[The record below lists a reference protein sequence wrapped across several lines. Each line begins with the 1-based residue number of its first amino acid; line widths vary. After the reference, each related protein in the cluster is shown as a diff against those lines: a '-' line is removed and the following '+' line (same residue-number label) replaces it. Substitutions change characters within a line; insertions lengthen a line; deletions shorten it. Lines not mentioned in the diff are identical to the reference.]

1 GAEEPGPARQA
12 GGRGAGPG
20 GAGGGQRS
28 RARTEVTTVC
38 PALDADPEERRTLEH
53 DPVVKRVVEKLKQ
66 EEEQQKQAV
75 AQQLRVLP
83 LTERNLRMFD
93 HTSRKL
99 IPWAERQFA
108 CQACDRAWWRRV
120 PERKQVRPPG
130 LGAGGGA
137 GGGPGHSLSL
147 VPPTGV
153 PVPAVR
159 EALRPGALR
168 QGVGHGRVP
177 LPLLQPQLQVRGG
190 GSPGPG
196 PAMGGRAAG
205 CSQPLCGGSS
215 VTHPS
220 PRHTSLPARGSAQM
234 GMASPCFICSTRVL
248 PGRILSP
255 HHLAGSRSRNPHSC
269 YAEVGAGS
277 QDS

>member
-1 GAEEPGPARQA
+1 

-20 GAGGGQRS
+20 EAGGGQRS
-28 RARTEVTTVC
+28 RARRGRRG
-38 PALDADPEERRTLEH
+38 AEE
-53 DPVVKRVVEKLKQ
+53 PG
-66 EEEQQKQAV
+66 
-75 AQQLRVLP
+75 P
-83 LTERNLRMFD
+83 
-93 HTSRKL
+93 
-99 IPWAERQFA
+99 
-108 CQACDRAWWRRV
+108 DR
-120 PERKQVRPPG
+120 G
-130 LGAGGGA
+130 N
-137 GGGPGHSLSL
+137 HSLSCPRRGPRGAPDAGARPCGEESGGETEARRGATETGRSPAAAGAAADGAEPAHVRPHQPQAHPLGRAPVRLPGLRPRL
-147 VPPTGV
+147 VAPRARAEAGV